1 MWGKQKMLKLLS
13 QVIML
18 KRSVVIRMLVGECMT
33 LRSTLVVRF
42 LTKKYLSEYS
52 HCTSFCYERNISIND
67 RILPVRVT
75 DTSGKESFTSLKS
88 KGLLEG
94 ADGYVIVYSITDK
107 RSFVKARELLKLLN
121 EDFGEEGQPPM
132 ALIANKEDLGH
143 YRVVCSKEGQRVTLI
158 YPRCTF
164 YECSAAQEAQN
175 VESAFQEILYQVF
188 INKEQKRRL
197 STFSVLAP
205 RIQNPR
211 RNSAG
216 NSTLNSWWRRNRPT
230 TEHEIRQDR
239 TLTM

>member
-1 MWGKQKMLKLLS
+1 MRLIIKALAAL
-13 QVIML
+13 I
-18 KRSVVIRMLVGECMT
+18 ID
-33 LRSTLVVRF
+33 F
-42 LTKKYLSEYS
+42 
-52 HCTSFCYERNISIND
+52 I
-67 RILPVRVT
+67 
-75 DTSGKESFTSLKS
+75 ESFTSLKS

-164 YECSAAQEAQN
+164 YECSAAREAQN

-197 STFSVLAP
+197 STFSVLTP